1 MPGTL
6 PHTAADVNEGP
17 ALGTVLAMAYDVVV
31 IGSGLVGA
39 STANALMR
47 RGAGRVL
54 LLDRA
59 NAGAGDSG
67 LTFGMV
73 RRHYTNP
80 VLIRMSMAGTDILQR
95 WDEEVGVGSSGY
107 TPTGYLLPVPERLVD
122 ACRANVERQR
132 GLGLD
137 THLIAPD
144 EIADVEPLLSID
156 GVAAA
161 AFEPAGGV
169 CDSRLMIDGWLL
181 DALGRGLELRQHAPV
196 AEVVMQG
203 DRATGVRLADG
214 EEIAAGQIVVA
225 TGCWAPELLRGIWE
239 VPFQLVRIQVAVLRL
254 PPGQAAPAAVTS
266 DAVSNVVVRSAAGRD
281 IWVVAYMPDTPEI
294 AVRDDCQL
302 PLLDGYDA
310 AIRGPLGERF
320 PTLADAPL
328 VGGWGGAYDA
338 TPDWHP
344 LVGPVPGTDG
354 LLLCAGW
361 SGHGLKSTP
370 AAGRVMADLVLGTE
384 PSIDVADLDPA
395 RFAEG
400 RLNACAYGPGARA

>member
-1 MPGTL
+1 
-6 PHTAADVNEGP
+6 
-17 ALGTVLAMAYDVVV
+17 MAYDVVV

-54 LLDRA
+54 LLERSHP
-59 NAGAGDSG
+59 GAGDSG

-80 VLIRMSMAGTDILQR
+80 VLIRMSMAGTEILR
-95 WDEEVGVGSSGY
+95 HWDEEVGVGTSGY
-107 TPTGYLLPVPERLVD
+107 VPTGYLLPVPERLRDV
-122 ACRANVERQR
+122 CEANVERQQ

-137 THLIAPD
+137 TRLIAPD
-144 EIADVEPLLSID
+144 EIADIEPLMAVE

-161 AFEPAGGV
+161 AYEPHGGL
-169 CDSRLMIDGWLL
+169 CDSRLMIAGWLM
-181 DALGRGLELRQHAPV
+181 DALARGLELRQNADV
-196 AEVVMQG
+196 AEIVMDG

-214 EEIAAGQIVVA
+214 ERIDAGQVVVA
-225 TGCWAPELLRGIWE
+225 TGCWAPELLAGIWE
-239 VPFQLVRIQVAVLRL
+239 VPFTLVRIQVAVLRL
-254 PPGQAAPAAVTS
+254 APGQPAPAAVTS
-266 DAVSNVVVRSAAGRD
+266 DAVSNVVVRPANGRD
-281 IWVVAYMPDTPEI
+281 VWVVAYMPDTPEI

-310 AIRGPLGERF
+310 AIRGPLRERF
-320 PTLADAPL
+320 PSLADAPL

-344 LVGPVPGTDG
+344 LVGRVPGTEG

-370 AAGRVMADLVLGTE
+370 AAGRVMADLVLGTA

-395 RFAEG
+395 RFAAG

>member
-1 MPGTL
+1 
-6 PHTAADVNEGP
+6 
-17 ALGTVLAMAYDVVV
+17 MAYDVVV

-54 LLDRA
+54 LLERSHP
-59 NAGAGDSG
+59 GAGDSG

-80 VLIRMSMAGTDILQR
+80 VLIRMSMAGTEILR
-95 WDEEVGVGSSGY
+95 NWDEEVGVGTSAY
-107 TPTGYLLPVPERLVD
+107 APTGYLLPVPERLLD
-122 ACRANVERQR
+122 ACRGNVERQQ

-137 THLIAPD
+137 TRLITPD
-144 EIADVEPLLSID
+144 EIAAVEPLLALD

-161 AFEPAGGV
+161 AYEPDGGI
-169 CDSRLMIDGWLL
+169 CDSRLMIAGWLM
-181 DALGRGLELRQHAPV
+181 DALARGLELRQEADV
-196 AEVVMQG
+196 AEILMDG
-203 DRATGVRLADG
+203 DRTTGVRLANG
-214 EEIAAGQIVVA
+214 ERIDAGQVVVA

-239 VPFQLVRIQVAVLRL
+239 VPFTLVRIQVAVLRL
-254 PPGQAAPAAVTS
+254 APGQVPPAAVTS
-266 DAVSNVVVRSAAGRD
+266 DAVSNVVVRPANGRD
-281 IWVVAYMPDTPEI
+281 VWVVAYMPDTPEI

-302 PLLDGYDA
+302 PLLEGYDA

-320 PTLADAPL
+320 PSLAAAPL

-344 LVGPVPGTDG
+344 LVGRVPGTDG
-354 LLLCAGW
+354 LLICAGW

-370 AAGRVMADLVLGTE
+370 AAGRVMADLALGTD
-384 PSIDVADLDPA
+384 PLIDVTDLDPA

-400 RLNACAYGPGARA
+400 RLNPCAYGPGARA